1 MASLSMEIREKSA
14 GKSSPHKSQT
24 SDVVIIGAGIIG
36 LATAYSLSRIGKS
49 VQIIERSKPGVGQ
62 STKTGGGIRLAH
74 GSELN
79 IQLSQLSLDTWLN
92 FEKHFNI
99 DPFYRT
105 TGHLFLTVESESA
118 LLSQAALLERMKVDC
133 ELLTKSQI
141 SSYWPQ
147 LSSTNFLKG
156 LYCNEGG
163 YLDQHRVIKGYVDTV
178 VSNGVKLLTG
188 TQVEGLLKVNE
199 RINGVTTS
207 AGEFHAEW
215 IVNAAGPHAGEV
227 ADLAGCQIPFVSRRH
242 ELLVLEESAAVPEKI
257 PWLIDIDRQVHMRP
271 DGSGRAL
278 IGGFLGRDEATD
290 PNAYDPDLSEGW
302 SKEVRREASHSF
314 CITDPESSVL
324 RGWSGLYPGTID
336 YMPVIDETLPGLITA
351 AGFSGTGLMH
361 APIVGE
367 IVADLTMTTKRHLVD
382 ITSLSSTRFTKESQI
397 LESTG
402 F

>member
-1 MASLSMEIREKSA
+1 MKVREKSV
-14 GKSSPHKSQT
+14 GKSSSHKSQT
-24 SDVVIIGAGIIG
+24 SDVVIVGAGIIG
-36 LATAYSLSRIGKS
+36 LAIAYSLLRAGKS
-49 VQIIERSKPGVGQ
+49 VRIIERSKPGIGQ

-79 IQLSQLSLDTWLN
+79 IQLTQLSFDTWLN
-92 FEKHFNI
+92 FEEYFNI

-105 TGHLFLTVESESA
+105 TGHLFLTAESENV
-118 LLSQAALLERMKVDC
+118 LLSQAALLERMKVDYD
-133 ELLTKSQI
+133 LLSTSQM

-147 LSSTNFLKG
+147 LSSMNFSKG
-156 LYCNEGG
+156 LYCKEGG

-188 TQVEGLLKVNE
+188 TQVDGLLKVNE
-199 RINGVTTS
+199 RISGVTTS

-215 IVNAAGPHAGEV
+215 VVNAAGPYAGEV

-242 ELLVLEESAAVPEKI
+242 ELLVLEESAAVPEEI
-257 PWLIDIDRQVHMRP
+257 PWLIDMDRQVHMRP

-278 IGGFLGRDEATD
+278 IGGFLGHDEAID
-290 PNAYDPDLSEGW
+290 PNTYDPELSEEW

-314 CITDPESSVL
+314 CITNPQSKVL
-324 RGWSGLYPGTID
+324 KGWSGLYPGTID
-336 YMPVIDETLPGLITA
+336 YMPVIDETLPGLVTA

-367 IVADLTMTTKRHLVD
+367 IVADLTSSTKRHDVD
-382 ITSLSSTRFTKESQI
+382 ISSLSSTRFTKDSQI